1 VLTPE
6 QLKVYEQ
13 IQRERLEYHRSTL
26 AQQQSILDDKN
37 VRTGTVT
44 SPRRSCAGFHCAAKQ
59 ASREIDLSDLSP
71 FGLNP
76 GALARIF
83 RFHPQAIRNPMTSHL
98 KIDFV
103 SDISCPWCVIGLRSL
118 EQALERV
125 GDETT
130 ADIHFQP
137 FELNPQMPP
146 EGQEIAEHIAQKYGP
161 TPEQLMRNQEG
172 IRARGAAL
180 GFTFNMDKRARIY
193 NTFDAHRLL
202 HWAELD
208 GRQHALKLA
217 LFTAYFTEGR
227 NPSDREVLIDVATQA
242 GLDPVRAREILE
254 SGLYADEV
262 HEREQFYVRQGIHAA
277 PSVIVNDKYL
287 IQGGQPVEVF
297 EQALRKIAVESR
309 QSALSNSE
317 DLKP

>member
-1 VLTPE
+1 
-6 QLKVYEQ
+6 
-13 IQRERLEYHRSTL
+13 
-26 AQQQSILDDKN
+26 
-37 VRTGTVT
+37 
-44 SPRRSCAGFHCAAKQ
+44 
-59 ASREIDLSDLSP
+59 
-71 FGLNP
+71 
-76 GALARIF
+76 
-83 RFHPQAIRNPMTSHL
+83 MTSHL

-146 EGQEIAEHIAQKYGP
+146 EGQDIVEHIAQKYGP

-202 HWAELD
+202 HGAELD
-208 GRQHALKLA
+208 GRQHALKRA

-254 SGLYADEV
+254 SGLYGDEV
-262 HEREQFYVRQGIHAA
+262 REREQFYGRQGIHAV

-309 QSALSNSE
+309 QSALRNSE
-317 DLKP
+317 ALKP